1 MELHF
6 KHIKT
11 KKKANKHFSIN
22 YLKIKQK
29 SEKKL
34 Y

>member
-11 KKKANKHFSIN
+11 KKANKHFSIN